1 MSVGEALN
9 GGMPAR
15 GLRTYFK
22 TLDSL
27 SRVNLLHALQQ
38 RGGLTVD
45 ELAEATGLHRNTARE
60 HLHQLIAVGLV
71 RAEPQLRGSR
81 GRPVLR
87 YRADGQARETDAT
100 RRQLDALGE
109 HMGRCGFDATI
120 EPGGRLMTMRD
131 CPFAALSEENPQ
143 VCQVHRALIADALN
157 RVAGPVRAGELRRF
171 VTDRECTLELTRD
184 EVPTTSS
191 AELPV

>member
-45 ELAEATGLHRNTARE
+45 ELAEA
-60 HLHQLIAVGLV
+60 
-71 RAEPQLRGSR
+71 
-81 GRPVLR
+81 
-87 YRADGQARETDAT
+87 
-100 RRQLDALGE
+100 LG
-109 HMGRCGFDATI
+109 
-120 EPGGRLMTMRD
+120 
-131 CPFAALSEENPQ
+131 
-143 VCQVHRALIADALN
+143 
-157 RVAGPVRAGELRRF
+157 
-171 VTDRECTLELTRD
+171 
-184 EVPTTSS
+184 
-191 AELPV
+191 